1 MSEGPRSPLGTTGF
15 KPCSPLAEFTAPDK
29 STTKEA
35 PKKPNHTPLG
45 PRLLNLLGFQTTDQ
59 KITALEQQLEDA
71 QRHRRQVT
79 GYTEQGDGP
88 SDFPAMRHPGDKG
101 VIEAI
106 DARITNVQA
115 QLQTLQT
122 RTKR

>member
-15 KPCSPLAEFTAPDK
+15 KPCSPLGEFRAPDK
-29 STTKEA
+29 PTTKEA
-35 PKKPNHTPLG
+35 PKKTDHTPLG

-59 KITALEQQLEDA
+59 KIAALQQQLQEA
-71 QRHRRQVT
+71 QHHKQQVT
-79 GYTEQGDGP
+79 GYTEQGDGQ
-88 SDFPAMRHPGDKG
+88 SDFPAVRHPGDKG

-106 DARITNVQA
+106 DARITGIQA
-115 QLQTLQT
+115 QLKTLQT